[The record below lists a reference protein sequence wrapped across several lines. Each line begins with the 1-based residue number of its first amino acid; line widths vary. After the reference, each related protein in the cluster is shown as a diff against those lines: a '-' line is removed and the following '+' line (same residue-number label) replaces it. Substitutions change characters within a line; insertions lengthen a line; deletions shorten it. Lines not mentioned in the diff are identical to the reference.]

1 MAFHLI
7 LEYKDYLLNY
17 SIYFHCSFTDCF
29 KSKLVV
35 NILVTFLSLGSTY
48 CCCFVQMDFLLK
60 ISISSLHDYIIIF
73 IDSSQ
78 FRIAAEIRLLEDP
91 LFYFKMNSYLAQ

>member
-1 MAFHLI
+1 
-7 LEYKDYLLNY
+7 
-17 SIYFHCSFTDCF
+17 
-29 KSKLVV
+29 
-35 NILVTFLSLGSTY
+35 
-48 CCCFVQMDFLLK
+48 MDFLLK